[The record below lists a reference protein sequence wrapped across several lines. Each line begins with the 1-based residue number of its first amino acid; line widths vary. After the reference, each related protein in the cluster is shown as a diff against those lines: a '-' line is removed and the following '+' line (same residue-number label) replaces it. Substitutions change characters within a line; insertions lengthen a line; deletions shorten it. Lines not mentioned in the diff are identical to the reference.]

1 MSIDFTGVT
10 TLYMHVQYTFTNC
23 DIFEYLNVIGFYY
36 GQVLK
41 MNYAIWYNSSNL
53 WKELISGNQKF
64 NKGWTSL
71 HLAAY
76 FGHTEVVKILL
87 EVGVF
92 QEASDQ

>member
-41 MNYAIWYNSSNL
+41 MNYAI
-53 WKELISGNQKF
+53 
-64 NKGWTSL
+64 
-71 HLAAY
+71 
-76 FGHTEVVKILL
+76 
-87 EVGVF
+87 
-92 QEASDQ
+92 